1 MALTVVGSVAFDA
14 LETPFGSRDR
24 ILGGAATHSSIS
36 ASFFTDVRVVGVV
49 GDDFGDEEFA
59 VFERR
64 GINTEDIQRVAG
76 GKSFFWRGRYEDDMS
91 VAHTL
96 DTQLGVFADFNP
108 TLSEPARESK
118 LLFLGNI
125 QPDLQRQVRRQAN
138 GTVFAGLDSMNFWIE
153 SARESLE
160 KTIAAV
166 DCVVLNDQE
175 VRMLTDE
182 PNLLVAARKI
192 MQLGPRVLL
201 VKQGAYGACMYTQET
216 VFSVPAYPLETV
228 FDPTG
233 AGDAFAGGFFGF
245 LDALG
250 TKHFPDE
257 ELRVAVVAGSVMAS
271 FIVEEF
277 GNERLQRLTE
287 DEIVERFE
295 EFRRMT
301 TFEVPDELPA
311 LLRSRRE
318 VK

>member
-24 ILGGAATHSSIS
+24 ILGGAATHSSVS

-49 GDDFGDEEFA
+49 GDDFGEDEFA
-59 VFERR
+59 VFEKR
-64 GINTEDIQRVAG
+64 GINTDDVERVAG

-96 DTQLGVFADFNP
+96 DTQLGVFADFDP
-108 TLSEPARESK
+108 KLSDGSKESK

-125 QPDLQRQVRRQAN
+125 QPDLQRGVREQAE
-138 GTVFAGLDSMNFWIE
+138 GAVFAGLDSMNFWIE
-153 SARESLE
+153 SARGSLE
-160 KTIAAV
+160 RTIGAV

-175 VRMLTDE
+175 VRMFTDE
-182 PNLLVAARKI
+182 PNLLLAARKI
-192 MQLGPRVLL
+192 MALGPRVLL
-201 VKQGAYGACMYTQET
+201 VKQGAYGACMYTEQT

-250 TKHFPDE
+250 TTEFADE
-257 ELRVAVVAGSVMAS
+257 ELRTAVVAGSVMAS

-287 DEIVERFE
+287 DEIVRRFE
-295 EFRRMT
+295 EFRAMT
-301 TFEVPDELPA
+301 SFEIPDELPR
-311 LLRSRRE
+311 LLGARQGAR
-318 VK
+318 

>member
-24 ILGGAATHSSIS
+24 ILGGAATHSSVS

-49 GDDFGDEEFA
+49 GEDFGEDEFA
-59 VFERR
+59 VFEKR
-64 GINTEDIQRVAG
+64 GINTDDVERVAG

-96 DTQLGVFADFNP
+96 DTQLGVFADFDP
-108 TLSEPARESK
+108 KLSDGSKESK

-125 QPDLQRQVRRQAN
+125 QPDLQRGVREQAE
-138 GTVFAGLDSMNFWIE
+138 GAVFAGLDSMNFWIE
-153 SARESLE
+153 SARGSLE
-160 KTIAAV
+160 RTIGAV

-175 VRMLTDE
+175 VRMFTDE
-182 PNLLVAARKI
+182 PNLLLAARKI
-192 MQLGPRVLL
+192 MALGPRVLL
-201 VKQGAYGACMYTQET
+201 VKQGAYGACMYTEQT

-250 TKHFPDE
+250 TTEFADE
-257 ELRVAVVAGSVMAS
+257 ELRTAVVAGSVMAS

-287 DEIVERFE
+287 DEIVRRFE
-295 EFRRMT
+295 EFRAMT
-301 TFEVPDELPA
+301 SFEIPDELPR
-311 LLRSRRE
+311 LLGARQGAR
-318 VK
+318 